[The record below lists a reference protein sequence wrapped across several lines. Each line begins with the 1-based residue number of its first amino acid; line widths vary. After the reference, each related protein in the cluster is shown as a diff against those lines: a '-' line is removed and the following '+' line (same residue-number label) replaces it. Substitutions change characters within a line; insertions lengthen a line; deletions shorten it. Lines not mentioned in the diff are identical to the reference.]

1 MQLGIAILLPDD
13 VHNAMRRWQLVV
25 ADLCGA
31 NAALKVRPHITLK
44 QPFHARALGPIE
56 DYFDRLV
63 EQVEPVEIL
72 LDGVGRFEDDEVVFL
87 AVTPERRLE
96 ALRLRVLAD
105 LREQFGVKPR
115 DIEDERY
122 RFHATVAY
130 GLPDGTFERAWGALN
145 GIEVSFSFRLG
156 SLGLFHYTGQEWV
169 LYKKARL
176 GQTSRASGAVPKPEQ
191 EDFRH
196 VR

>member
-13 VHNAMRRWQLVV
+13 VHNATRRWQLGV

-31 NAALKVRPHITLK
+31 NAALKVHPHITLK

-56 DYFDRLV
+56 DYFDRLT
-63 EQVEPVEIL
+63 EQVKQVEIV
-72 LDGVGRFEDDEVVFL
+72 LDSVGRFEGDEVVFL
-87 AVTPERRLE
+87 AVTPEPRLE

-122 RFHATVAY
+122 RFHATLAC
-130 GLPDGTFERAWGALN
+130 GLPEGTFERAWEALR
-145 GIEVSFSFRLG
+145 GVEAGFSFRLQG
-156 SLGLFHYTGQEWV
+156 LGLFYYTGAEWV
-169 LYKKARL
+169 LYKKASPRRA
-176 GQTSRASGAVPKPEQ
+176 QASGAEPQPEE
-191 EDFRH
+191 EDFRY

>member
-13 VHNAMRRWQLVV
+13 LHNAMRRWQLAV

-31 NAALKVRPHITLK
+31 NAALKVHPHITLK

-56 DYFDRLV
+56 NYFDRLA

-72 LDGVGRFEDDEVVFL
+72 LDGAGRFEDDEVVFL
-87 AVTPERRLE
+87 AVAPEPRLE

-105 LREQFGVKPR
+105 LRERFGVKPR

-130 GLPDGTFERAWGALN
+130 GLPAGTFERAWEALS
-145 GIEVSFSFRLG
+145 GIEVSFSFPLG
-156 SLGLFHYTGQEWV
+156 GLGLFYYTGQEWV
-169 LYKKARL
+169 LYKQARI
-176 GQTSRASGAVPKPEQ
+176 GQTPEA
-191 EDFRH
+191 
-196 VR
+196 